1 MDVKKSNRDSAT
13 PAEVIVK
20 MEPRK
25 AEADPTLGIAMAK
38 IVPQSAPTRRL
49 VVIGDSISH
58 GFQSGAI
65 YNTDISY
72 AAIIAWEIGWLESF
86 RFPTNQGFGGL
97 PLNIEFLARDLEMK
111 FGSALPIWEL
121 PLAAFAVRD
130 HLAQAEHWWEH
141 GAGSVE
147 PNFKHIMDNLSIY
160 GWDLRDALS
169 FTAEVARKRIQA
181 PKDSHF
187 LPTISNANERAAL
200 RVLPNDPAR
209 STLSTLDAAVELTKD
224 GGRIETLI
232 VMLGAN
238 NALRAVTELKVT
250 WSEAPAYQNPGAKD
264 AFTIWNPAHI
274 ETELALVENK
284 VKDIKADHVIGATV
298 PHVTI
303 APVARGIGRKVR
315 QGSRYFSFYTRP
327 WISDHDFDPSED
339 PHITEN
345 QARAI
350 DSAIDQY

>member
-1 MDVKKSNRDSAT
+1 M
-13 PAEVIVK
+13 
-20 MEPRK
+20 
-25 AEADPTLGIAMAK
+25 
-38 IVPQSAPTRRL
+38 
-49 VVIGDSISH
+49 
-58 GFQSGAI
+58 
-65 YNTDISY
+65 
-72 AAIIAWEIGWLESF
+72 GWLASF
-86 RFPTNQGFGGL
+86 RFPTYQGFGGL
-97 PLNIEFLARDLEMK
+97 PLNLEFLARDLEMK

-147 PNFKHIMDNLSIY
+147 PNFKHIMDNLRVY

-169 FTAEVARKRIQA
+169 FAAEVARKRIQA

-224 GGRIETLI
+224 GGRIGTLI

-238 NALRAVTELKVT
+238 NALRAVTELKVL
-250 WSEAPAYQNPGAKD
+250 WSEAPAEQNLGAKD

-303 APVARGIGRKVR
+303 APVARGVGRKVR
-315 QGSRYFSFYTRP
+315 QGSRYFAFFTRP

-339 PHITEN
+339 PQITDN